1 MNDPILTN
9 LNNPP
14 LARRGFL
21 ASACKHCLGLGAL
34 ASGVGALAQDAA
46 PSSTL
51 TPSSTFKMPGRFS
64 RPAIDTEEGGLWSM
78 MDREETKLR
87 RSPLAIKDAALTKY
101 LTDLTCRLTDGH
113 CPDIRVH
120 VMRMPMFN
128 ATMAPNGMMQI
139 WSGLLL
145 RVENEAQLAA
155 IVGHEMGHYLER
167 HQLEQL
173 RDAKDKAMLAQIVGL
188 VGGVAGAVGRIGIMA
203 SMFAFSREH
212 EARADQM
219 GMRLM
224 KQAGYDGRQAAAVW
238 DNLLGELKVTGGDE
252 VGQRNAMFATHPP
265 VGTRRDDL
273 LKLAGDS
280 GGNLGAAEFQ
290 KVIEPMRFGWLQDEI
305 RRGQFEESVVLFD
318 RLIQRN
324 PQDAQVLYARG
335 EVYRQRAEKDDLARS
350 MDDLQKAVSLSPERT
365 PVETHRSL
373 GLLHKQRMDSPAA
386 VQAFEKYLSLLPDAP
401 DGGMVKSYLTELK
414 P

>member
-1 MNDPILTN
+1 M
-9 LNNPP
+9 NNPTLP
-14 LARRGFL
+14 RRGFL
-21 ASACKHCLGLGAL
+21 ASACKHCLGIGAL
-34 ASGVGALAQDAA
+34 VSGVSGVSASAQEAA
-46 PSSTL
+46 PA
-51 TPSSTFKMPGRFS
+51 STFKMPGRFS
-64 RPAIDTEEGGLWSM
+64 RPAVDTEEGGLWNM

-101 LTDLTCRLTDGH
+101 LTDLTCNLSDGH
-113 CPDIRVH
+113 CADIRVH

-128 ATMAPNGMMQI
+128 ATMAPNGMMQV

-145 RVENEAQLAA
+145 RIENEAQLAA

-188 VGGVAGAVGRIGIMA
+188 VGGIAGAVGRVGILA

-224 KQAGYDGRQAAAVW
+224 KQAGYDGRQAATVW
-238 DNLLGELKVTGGDE
+238 DNLLGELKVTGGEDA
-252 VGQRNAMFATHPP
+252 GQRNALFATHPP

-273 LKLAGDS
+273 LKLAGEERGVS
-280 GGNLGAAEFQ
+280 GRTNAAEFQ
-290 KVIEPMRFGWLQDEI
+290 KVIAPLRFGWLQDEI
-305 RRGQFEESVVLFD
+305 KRGQFEESVVLFD
-318 RLIQRN
+318 RLMQRN
-324 PQDAQVLYARG
+324 PQDAEVLFARG
-335 EVYRQRAEKDDLARS
+335 EIYRQRAEKDDLAHS
-350 MDDLQKAVSLSPERT
+350 LDDLQKATSFSPETT
-365 PVETHRSL
+365 PALTYRSL

-386 VQAFEKYLSLLPDAP
+386 VQAFEKYLSLVPDAP
-401 DGGMVKSYLTELK
+401 DGGMVKSYLSELR